1 MYEPITKRSI
11 EELQISEKAIE
22 KLKKNNIKNIS
33 QLCKKTK
40 TELKEIGIVTK
51 DIRDIE
57 ISLQLVGLDLKS
69 NSH

>member
-1 MYEPITKRSI
+1 MYEPITKQS
-11 EELQISEKAIE
+11 IE
-22 KLKKNNIKNIS
+22 KLEISNSAIEILKRNKVKNIS

-40 TELKEIGIVTK
+40 TELKEMCIIQK

-69 NSH
+69 SSH